1 MISLNDFSAKRNEP
15 QLAKGHQS
23 REILRTLQ
31 RDKSEDNLHP
41 KFRAIFTQFGV
52 QPLRINITD
61 AIFDRIIGQKTVC
74 TVDTDLGKVAFWNY
88 RDTLYLKLK
97 GNNTIRIASADIRRN
112 FIKDFVREC
121 LVPEKVGL

>member
-1 MISLNDFSAKRNEP
+1 MISLNDFSAKRNKP

-31 RDKSEDNLHP
+31 RDKSDDNLRP
-41 KFRAIFTQFGV
+41 EFRAIFTLLGM
-52 QPLRINITD
+52 QPLKINITD
-61 AIFDRIIGQKTVC
+61 VIFDRIIGQENVG
-74 TVDTDLGKVAFWNY
+74 TVDTDLGKVVFWNY
-88 RDTLYLKLK
+88 RDILYLKLK
-97 GNNTIRIASADIRRN
+97 GTNTIRIASADIRRN